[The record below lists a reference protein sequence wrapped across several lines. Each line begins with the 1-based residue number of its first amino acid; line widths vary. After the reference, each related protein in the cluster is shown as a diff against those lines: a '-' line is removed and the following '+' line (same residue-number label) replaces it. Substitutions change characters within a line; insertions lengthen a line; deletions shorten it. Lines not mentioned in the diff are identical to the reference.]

1 VRSTESAVTLA
12 FAAAALL
19 SAYGIAAL
27 TDLSA
32 WASVATIVVG
42 VVLPQL
48 VDGYL
53 GRAERAPSGVRGGG
67 ASPAGSPAGRGPA
80 GGRSYGP
87 SYRPTGDRPGGRRS
101 MVEDGGGP
109 SQSPARYSAGR
120 STSSGAGIQK

>member
-53 GRAERAPSGVRGGG
+53 GRAERAPSGVR
-67 ASPAGSPAGRGPA
+67 PAGA
-80 GGRSYGP
+80 RSYGP